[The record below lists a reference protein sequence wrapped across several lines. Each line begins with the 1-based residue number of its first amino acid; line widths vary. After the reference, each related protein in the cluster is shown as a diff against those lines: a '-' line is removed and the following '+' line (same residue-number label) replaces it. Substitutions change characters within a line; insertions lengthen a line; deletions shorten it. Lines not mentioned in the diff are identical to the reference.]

1 VSIICITQQHQIMQL
16 VEVIN
21 GLKSF
26 TLSSCLSEDE
36 IIYMIKSGEIRV
48 IEKHHKIFESGQ
60 LSDEIYFLLKGVVKI
75 TTSTNDNREVIKMIL
90 HPKAI
95 LGEHS
100 LAGEEVRNNDA
111 TVMTTDST
119 VLAVKV
125 DIFKEMMMKNPN
137 LVFCVVNFLGKK
149 LKYTEERLESLV
161 LNDARER
168 IVQFLKVNA
177 QTFGQPIGFELL
189 LKHDFTQQD
198 IANFTGTSRQ
208 TVTTVLNDLK
218 KNNKIHFRRKSIL
231 IRDIKELC

>member
-1 VSIICITQQHQIMQL
+1 MQL
-16 VEVIN
+16 SEIIN
-21 GLKSF
+21 ALQSF
-26 TLSSCLSEDE
+26 TLSSCLTEEE
-36 IIYMIKSGEIRV
+36 IIHLIKSGDLRI
-48 IEKHHKIFESGQ
+48 IEKHHKVFESGQ
-60 LSDEIYFLLKGVVKI
+60 KSDEIFFLLKGVIKV
-75 TTSTNDNREVIKMIL
+75 TTSTSDNREVIKMIL
-90 HPKAI
+90 HPQAI

-100 LAGEEVRNNDA
+100 LAGEEIRNNDA
-111 TVMTTDST
+111 TVMTNDAT
-119 VLAVKV
+119 VLAVHV
-125 DIFKEMMMKNPN
+125 DIVKNLMLSNPK

-149 LKYTEERLESLV
+149 LKYSEERLESLV

-177 QTFGQPIGFELL
+177 QSFGQQVGFELL

-231 IRDIKELC
+231 IRDIKALC

>member
-1 VSIICITQQHQIMQL
+1 MSIICITQQHQIMQL

-60 LSDEIYFLLKGVVKI
+60 ASDEIYFLLKGVVKI

>member
-1 VSIICITQQHQIMQL
+1 MSIICITQQHQIMQL

-95 LGEHS
+95 LEEHS

-111 TVMTTDST
+111 TVMTTDAS

>member
-60 LSDEIYFLLKGVVKI
+60 ASDEIYFLLKGVVKI

>member
-1 VSIICITQQHQIMQL
+1 MQL

-60 LSDEIYFLLKGVVKI
+60 ASDEIYFLLKGVVKI

>member
-1 VSIICITQQHQIMQL
+1 
-16 VEVIN
+16 
-21 GLKSF
+21 
-26 TLSSCLSEDE
+26 
-36 IIYMIKSGEIRV
+36 MIKSGDLRI
-48 IEKHHKIFESGQ
+48 IEKHHKVFESGQ
-60 LSDEIYFLLKGVVKI
+60 LSDEIFFLLKGVVKI

-90 HPKAI
+90 HPQAI

-100 LAGEEVRNNDA
+100 LAGEEVRNNNAAVMTPDA
-111 TVMTTDST
+111 TV
-119 VLAVKV
+119 LAINVK
-125 DIFKEMMMKNPN
+125 IIKEMMMKNPK
-137 LVFCVVNFLGKK
+137 LVFCVINFLGKK

-177 QTFGQPIGFELL
+177 QSFGQPIGFELL

-231 IRDIKELC
+231 IRNIKELC

>member
-1 VSIICITQQHQIMQL
+1 MQL
-16 VEVIN
+16 IEIIN

-26 TLSSCLSEDE
+26 TLSSCLSEEE
-36 IIYMIKSGEIRV
+36 IIHMIKSGDLRI
-48 IEKHHKIFESGQ
+48 IEKHHKVFESGQ
-60 LSDEIYFLLKGVVKI
+60 LSDEIFFLLKGVVKI

-90 HPKAI
+90 HPQAI

-100 LAGEEVRNNDA
+100 LAGEEVRNNNAAVMTPDA
-111 TVMTTDST
+111 TV
-119 VLAVKV
+119 LAINVK
-125 DIFKEMMMKNPN
+125 IIKEMMMKNPK
-137 LVFCVVNFLGKK
+137 LVFCVINFLGKK

-177 QTFGQPIGFELL
+177 QSFGQPIGFELL

-231 IRDIKELC
+231 IRNIKELC

>member
-1 VSIICITQQHQIMQL
+1 MQL

-111 TVMTTDST
+111 TVMTTDAS

>member
-1 VSIICITQQHQIMQL
+1 
-16 VEVIN
+16 
-21 GLKSF
+21 
-26 TLSSCLSEDE
+26 
-36 IIYMIKSGEIRV
+36 MIKSGEIRV

-111 TVMTTDST
+111 TVMTTDAS

>member
-1 VSIICITQQHQIMQL
+1 MQL

-95 LGEHS
+95 LEEHS

-111 TVMTTDST
+111 TVMTTDAS

>member
-1 VSIICITQQHQIMQL
+1 
-16 VEVIN
+16 
-21 GLKSF
+21 
-26 TLSSCLSEDE
+26 
-36 IIYMIKSGEIRV
+36 MIKSGEIRV

>member
-1 VSIICITQQHQIMQL
+1 MQL

-36 IIYMIKSGEIRV
+36 IIYMIKSGDLRI
-48 IEKHHKIFESGQ
+48 IEKHQKVFESGQ
-60 LSDEIYFLLKGVVKI
+60 VSDEIFFLLKGVVKI

-100 LAGEEVRNNDA
+100 LAGEEVRNNNA
-111 TVMTTDST
+111 TVMTPDAT
-119 VLAVKV
+119 VLAINVN
-125 DIFKEMMMKNPN
+125 IIKEMMMKNPK

-177 QTFGQPIGFELL
+177 QSFGQPIGFELL

>member
-1 VSIICITQQHQIMQL
+1 MSIICITQQHQIMQL

-111 TVMTTDST
+111 TVMTTDAS

>member
-1 VSIICITQQHQIMQL
+1 MSIICITQQHQIMQL

-36 IIYMIKSGEIRV
+36 IIYMIKSGEIRL

-111 TVMTTDST
+111 TVMTTDAS